1 MRQVGSIMVFD
12 SKIVSSDIQ
21 GSQVLATD
29 NDEGLPVGFWK
40 LSKNMEECFLSFL
53 NILVDAIYGLLT
65 MSINE
70 LKLLN
75 TMLRFLHMPG
85 SILYRYLVKEEDEE

>member
-29 NDEGLPVGFWK
+29 NEGLPVGFQK

-53 NILVDAIYGLLT
+53 NILVDAIYGPLT

-85 SILYRYLVKEEDEE
+85 SILYRYLVTEEDEE

>member
-29 NDEGLPVGFWK
+29 NEGLPVGF
-40 LSKNMEECFLSFL
+40 
-53 NILVDAIYGLLT
+53 
-65 MSINE
+65 
-70 LKLLN
+70 
-75 TMLRFLHMPG
+75 
-85 SILYRYLVKEEDEE
+85 

>member
-1 MRQVGSIMVFD
+1 
-12 SKIVSSDIQ
+12 
-21 GSQVLATD
+21 
-29 NDEGLPVGFWK
+29 
-40 LSKNMEECFLSFL
+40 MEECFLSFL
-53 NILVDAIYGLLT
+53 NILVDAIYGPLT

-85 SILYRYLVKEEDEE
+85 SILYRYLVTEEDEE